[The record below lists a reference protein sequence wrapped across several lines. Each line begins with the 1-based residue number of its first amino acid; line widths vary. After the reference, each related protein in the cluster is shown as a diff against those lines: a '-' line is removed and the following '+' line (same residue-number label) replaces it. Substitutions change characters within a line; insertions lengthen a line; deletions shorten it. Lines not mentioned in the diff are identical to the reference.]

1 MAEEIDHARHLLRK
15 CTHEMQDILKEWD
28 NLQRAQKTKSVTYI
42 RRDLEHVEEELGHS
56 EPRNARFLLGGIF
69 AVLVVHFFYNL
80 MANYASA

>member
-1 MAEEIDHARHLLRK
+1 MAEQIDHARHLLRK
-15 CTHEMQDILKEWD
+15 CTHEMQDMLKEWD

-56 EPRNARFLLGGIF
+56 EPRNARFLLGSIF
-69 AVLVVHFFYNL
+69 AVLVVHFLYNL